1 MPEMLQAERDGRV
14 LLVRVDNPPLNF
26 MNREMVVEL
35 DRLTRGLRRD
45 RSLGAV
51 VITGKPADLYITH
64 YDVAEILDGVTG
76 VGPAPPPVLAAAIL
90 AVAGGVRRVPGLRS
104 LIQRTPVRGLLELR
118 RLHDVF
124 DRMNRMD
131 KVFIAAINA
140 TATGGGC
147 ELSLACDLRYMADR
161 EIRIG
166 LPEMTLGFNPGA
178 GGTQRLT
185 RALGSGRALEMM
197 LEGRTLSPHEALEV
211 GLVQAVVEP
220 ERLLDHSLAAARRM
234 ARRAPIAIRGLKRA
248 VYEGGSSRLE
258 RGLAT
263 ERKWFLAEGGRP
275 GSRRAMAAYTRQVAS
290 GAPWTNNEAIR
301 AWQDGTAADLVSD
314 EEPAQD

>member
-1 MPEMLQAERDGRV
+1 MAQMLQTERDGRV
-14 LLVRVDNPPLNF
+14 LIVRVDNPPLNF

-35 DRLTRGLRRD
+35 DQLTRSLSRD

-76 VGPAPPPVLAAAIL
+76 VGPAPPPAVASGML

-104 LIQRTPVRGLLELR
+104 LVHRTPFRGLLELR

-147 ELSLACDLRYMADR
+147 ELSLACDLRYMADK

-166 LPEMTLGFNPGA
+166 LPEMTIGFNPGA

-197 LEGRTLSPHEALEV
+197 LEGRTLSPREALEV
-211 GLVQAVVEP
+211 GLVQQVVEP
-220 ERLLDHSLAAARRM
+220 ERLLEHAVAAAHRM
-234 ARRAPIAIRGLKRA
+234 GRRAPTAIRGLKRA

-263 ERKWFLAEGGRP
+263 ERKWFLAGGGKP
-275 GSRRAMAAYTRQVAS
+275 GPKRAMATYTRQVAD
-290 GAPWTNNEAIR
+290 GAPWTDEEAMR
-301 AWQDGTAADLVSD
+301 SWQEGTAADLVSG
-314 EEPAQD
+314 EEPAKD